1 MSVKITDRPQ
11 EQVREEV
18 IDQLI
23 YNYSHGV
30 ISVEA
35 FERRLDEA
43 MATNNNEVL
52 VSLVEDLTLNTDQ
65 QYNAQKHSQFSPNYS
80 AQKFSQSD
88 FTLRSIL
95 GSNERSG
102 QWIVPKN
109 IYLTNF
115 MGSVVLDFTDAI
127 FTHQEITIH
136 VNCIFGSDEIYVPEH
151 VNVVSK
157 MFSIISSVENKTVAL
172 NKHQGPTI
180 HIEGKAIMGSVEIK
194 IKRTIKEKFISFAN
208 QLKTQLGGKSG
219 TPM

>member
-1 MSVKITDRPQ
+1 MSVKIEDRPI
-11 EQVREEV
+11 EHVREQV

-43 MATNNNEVL
+43 MDASSNEAL
-52 VSLVEDLTLNTDQ
+52 MNLVEDLTLNTDN
-65 QYNAQKHSQFSPNYS
+65 QYKAHKHTQFSPNYS
-80 AQKFSQSD
+80 AQQNSDDD

-102 QWIVPKN
+102 QWVVPKN
-109 IYLTNF
+109 IYLHNY

-127 FTHQEITIH
+127 FTHQNVTIH

-157 MFSIISSVENKTVAL
+157 MFCTLSSFENKSVSL
-172 NKHQGPTI
+172 NKRQGPTI
-180 HIEGKAIMGSVEIK
+180 HIEGKAILGSVEVK
-194 IKRTIKEKFISFAN
+194 VKRTIKEKFISFAN
-208 QLKTQLGGKSG
+208 ELKAQLGAGNSRS
-219 TPM
+219 

>member
-1 MSVKITDRPQ
+1 MSVKIEDRPI
-11 EQVREEV
+11 EHVREQV

-43 MATNNNEVL
+43 MDASSNEAL
-52 VSLVEDLTLNTDQ
+52 MDLVEDLTLNTDQ
-65 QYNAQKHSQFSPNYS
+65 QYKAHKHSQFSPNYS
-80 AQKFSQSD
+80 AQQNSDDD

-102 QWIVPKN
+102 QWVVPKS
-109 IYLTNF
+109 IYLHNY

-127 FTHQEITIH
+127 FTHQNVTIH

-157 MFSIISSVENKTVAL
+157 MFCTLSSFENKSVSL
-172 NKHQGPTI
+172 NKRQGPTI
-180 HIEGKAIMGSVEIK
+180 HIEGKAILGSVEVK
-194 IKRTIKEKFISFAN
+194 VKRTIKEKFISFAN
-208 QLKTQLGGKSG
+208 ELKTQLGAGNNRS
-219 TPM
+219 

>member
-1 MSVKITDRPQ
+1 MSVKIEDRPI
-11 EQVREEV
+11 EHVREQV

-43 MATNNNEVL
+43 MDASSNEAL
-52 VSLVEDLTLNTDQ
+52 MDLVEDLTLNTDN
-65 QYNAQKHSQFSPNYS
+65 QYKAHKHTQFSPNYS
-80 AQKFSQSD
+80 AQQNSDDD

-102 QWIVPKN
+102 QWVVPKN
-109 IYLTNF
+109 IYLHNY

-127 FTHQEITIH
+127 FTHQNVTIH

-157 MFSIISSVENKTVAL
+157 MFCTLSSFENKSVSL
-172 NKHQGPTI
+172 NKRQGPTI
-180 HIEGKAIMGSVEIK
+180 HIEGKAILGSVEVK
-194 IKRTIKEKFISFAN
+194 VKRTIKEKFISFAN
-208 QLKTQLGGKSG
+208 ELKTQLGAGNSRS
-219 TPM
+219 